1 MFPVLGGDRV
11 VEAGDGPS
19 VVLATCAA
27 FEPPV
32 DVVDVAAAP
41 AVVVVVVVVVVALG
55 EAAVDVRAADLE
67 EAGLSEAAGEEVQ
80 EPIAI

>member
-55 EAAVDVRAADLE
+55 EAAVDVRADLE